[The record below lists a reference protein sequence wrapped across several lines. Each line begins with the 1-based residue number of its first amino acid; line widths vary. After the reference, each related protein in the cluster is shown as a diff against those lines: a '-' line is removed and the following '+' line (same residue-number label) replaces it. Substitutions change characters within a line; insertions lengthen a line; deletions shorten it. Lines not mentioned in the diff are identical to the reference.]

1 MWRTASAANL
11 IRQLWFYERMCEVA
25 EVGWRDIGKAS
36 MAPTLEPE
44 QLVYDLE
51 HGVMYFSGTA
61 GGVPLRCGIA
71 VAVLVALEGKSP
83 SGLEAMVATYLRN
96 RQRVHEIIERKYRA
110 SQFEIGDSVVVRLED
125 LDG

>member
-1 MWRTASAANL
+1 MCWSASAENL
-11 IRQLWFYERMCEVA
+11 IRQRWLCEQMCEVA

-36 MAPTLEPE
+36 MAPTFQPE

-51 HGVMYFSGTA
+51 QGVMYFWGTA
-61 GGVPLRCGIA
+61 GGVPVRCGIA

-83 SGLEAMVATYLRN
+83 TGLEVMVATYLRN
-96 RQRVHEIIERKYRA
+96 RQRLHEIIERKYRA
-110 SQFEIGDSVVVRLED
+110 AQFEIGDSVVVRLED

>member
-1 MWRTASAANL
+1 MA
-11 IRQLWFYERMCEVA
+11 RQRE
-25 EVGWRDIGKAS
+25 AS
-36 MAPTLEPE
+36 MAPTFQPE
-44 QLVYDLE
+44 QVVYDLE
-51 HGVMYFSGTA
+51 QGVMYFWGTA

-83 SGLEAMVATYLRN
+83 TGLEVMVATYLRN

-110 SQFEIGDSVVVRLED
+110 GQFEIGDSVVVRLED

>member
-1 MWRTASAANL
+1 M
-11 IRQLWFYERMCEVA
+11 
-25 EVGWRDIGKAS
+25 
-36 MAPTLEPE
+36 
-44 QLVYDLE
+44 
-51 HGVMYFSGTA
+51 
-61 GGVPLRCGIA
+61 PLRCGIA

-125 LDG
+125 LDE